1 MFNSFVTRWT
11 VARQA
16 PLSMGFPRQEYW
28 NGLPFP
34 SPGDLPGPGI
44 EPESPAM
51 AHGFFTTEPQGSPF
65 KHKPN
70 GYLMLRFRANANFQK
85 TEIIQTMLFGH
96 CGTKPEIKIQTVCSK
111 VPRCLDLST
120 SLLNNS

>member
-1 MFNSFVTRWT
+1 MFNSFVTPWT
-11 VARQA
+11 VACQA
-16 PLSMGFPRQEYW
+16 PLSVGFPRQEYW

-34 SPGDLPGPGI
+34 SPGHLPGPGI

-51 AHGFFTTEPQGSPF
+51 AHGFVTADPQGSPF
-65 KHKPN
+65 KHKLN
-70 GYLMLRFRANANFQK
+70 GYLMLAFKANANFQK

-96 CGTKPEIKIQTVCSK
+96 CGTKPEIKIQTVQSK